1 MLNLLLT
8 CITAK
13 SLHVFSILL
22 CLHPKDNSA
31 NPVGEHIP
39 LPPSR
44 ALAKRL
50 LPAPCHTSAGQGG
63 IARCGPALT
72 GMLPLHLG
80 LLLPPSLSSEGKGKG
95 RKGRSSKPRSTAVA
109 TMTYKKLLISCL
121 THTDVMFVR
130 GILLLG
136 QKLGS
141 MISPGTA
148 GISSCLQAMESDSPV
163 FRELSRK
170 PAFRSWRQV
179 EEIKESL
186 KIVIA

>member
-1 MLNLLLT
+1 MLLT
-8 CITAK
+8 CITANK

-22 CLHPKDNSA
+22 CLHPEDNSA
-31 NPVGEHIP
+31 NPAGEHVP

-50 LPAPCHTSAGQGG
+50 LPARCHTSAGRGG
-63 IARCGPALT
+63 ITRCGPALT
-72 GMLPLHLG
+72 GMLPLHLA
-80 LLLPPSLSSEGKGKG
+80 LLLPPSLSSEGKG
-95 RKGRSSKPRSTAVA
+95 KGRSSKPRSTAVA

-163 FRELSRK
+163 FGELSRK